1 MLNRVLTLRVNNPLF
16 ADTIPCRRRL
26 WPQAFLPL
34 RFRGRG
40 RDAKKKRAESL
51 ATAGGA
57 ERLLQGLVYIFVG
70 LSALGV
76 AAAAY
81 FALTFSIIEA
91 LVTALAF
98 AAVAVTIIE
107 RQVRRR
113 SEERLEKAIEDLAR
127 LLSTDA
133 KAGQVLSQRVNALAD
148 TNVGS
153 RLEGI
158 EADISVLGTVVRQVA
173 ETVADL
179 EAVRMAAVV
188 SHPAPPS
195 AAPIS
200 FIDEDAF
207 PEPLVDPAELRRA
220 LDGDRL
226 IFHVEPI
233 MVLPQRRPLGFDLV
247 PRLMRETGELAEAG
261 DFMPRRGAEEEL
273 RRIDALALEEAIGLA
288 RRARTAG
295 TPIRLYV
302 GLSAATIGDKRA
314 LEQMVASLGANQAI
328 APSLFFVA
336 SHAEFRHWGRTEK
349 SDLLEL
355 RRSGVGFVLAGA
367 ESLRVDFSEL
377 QSLGFA
383 AVRFDAGRFL
393 AEPTV
398 FTDLHTADVAHY
410 ARRFEIDLCATG
422 VADEQQVLSLF
433 EDGIQLAQGPHLG
446 RPGPVHGDLIV
457 ERAPQ
462 GRPAPPRQ
470 GLSIPA

>member
-1 MLNRVLTLRVNNPLF
+1 MLNRVLTFRVNNPLF
-16 ADTIPCRRRL
+16 ADTIAAF
-26 WPQAFLPL
+26 WPQASGAP
-34 RFRGRG
+34 RFRAAG
-40 RDAKKKRAESL
+40 RDAKKTCAESL

-81 FALTFSIIEA
+81 FALTFSVIEA

-98 AAVAVTIIE
+98 AAVAVTVIE

-113 SEERLEKAIEDLAR
+113 SEERLERAIEDLAR

-133 KAGQVLSQRVNALAD
+133 KAGQVLSQRVNALSD

-153 RLEGI
+153 RLDGI

-179 EAVRMAAVV
+179 ESARPTPVAARPTAASRAPV
-188 SHPAPPS
+188 SLV
-195 AAPIS
+195 
-200 FIDEDAF
+200 DEDAF
-207 PEPLVDPAELRRA
+207 PEPLIDPVELRRA

-226 IFHVEPI
+226 IFHVEPV
-233 MVLPQRRPLGFDLV
+233 MVLPQRRPLSFDLV
-247 PRLMRETGELAEAG
+247 PRLMREAGELAEAG
-261 DFMPRRGAEEEL
+261 DFLPRRGGEDEL

-295 TPIRLYV
+295 TPIRLNLA
-302 GLSAATIGDKRA
+302 LSAATISDKRA
-314 LEQMVASLGANQAI
+314 LEQMVASLGANRAI
-328 APSLFFVA
+328 AASLFFLVG
-336 SHAEFRHWGRTEK
+336 HDDFKRWGRAEK
-349 SDLLEL
+349 GDLIEL
-355 RRSGVGFVLAGA
+355 RRSGVAFILTGA
-367 ESLRVDFSEL
+367 DSLRVDFSEL

-383 AVRFDAGRFL
+383 AVRFDAGHFL
-393 AEPTV
+393 AAPSA
-398 FTDLHTADVAHY
+398 FTDLHTADVTHY

-422 VADEQQVLSLF
+422 VVDEQQVLSLF
-433 EDGIQLAQGPHLG
+433 EDGIQLAQGPYLG
-446 RPGPVHGDLIV
+446 RPAAARGDMIV
-457 ERAPQ
+457 ERPPA